1 MRNQI
6 KHMLLVL
13 LVMTLTACGRMGDLV
28 PINESQVA
36 VESQVA
42 SVESTSISYS

>member
-36 VESQVA
+36 